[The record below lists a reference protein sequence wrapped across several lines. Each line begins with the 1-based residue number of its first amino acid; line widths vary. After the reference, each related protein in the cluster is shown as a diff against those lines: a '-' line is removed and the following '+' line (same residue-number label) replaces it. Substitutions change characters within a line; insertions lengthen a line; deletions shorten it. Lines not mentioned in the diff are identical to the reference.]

1 LTVSC
6 AGRGTQAFFQAI
18 DVYCVLRCPTP
29 LNNLRQQSAQGFGK
43 PSGYWRS
50 LSVSDWH
57 FTKQDRAAETRLG
70 ETVHQP
76 SGNIGIRQQG
86 SYGAHEPVIRLLPK
100 GNLWQR
106 SEIVGVVYL

>member
-1 LTVSC
+1 MRTLVAWGGDLTVSC

-57 FTKQDRAAETRLG
+57 FTKQDRGAETRLG

-86 SYGAHEPVIRLLPK
+86 S
-100 GNLWQR
+100 
-106 SEIVGVVYL
+106 